1 MKIIFDLR
9 NTGLG
14 NQGGSATLVNCA
26 NTLFQL
32 GHGVY
37 VVDSMKNQHT
47 WTPLLARH
55 LIIKKS
61 YQLPSADVIIATGYK
76 SVKATVN
83 APTDCGEKFHY
94 IRAWETWQMPEQAI
108 VKNILQQPTI
118 KIVNSIGLQKK
129 LKSYNIDSKIIR
141 PGYDFGDF
149 YPEIKKTSPPI
160 SIILGGVYR
169 TGKFA
174 YIKRTDWILKA
185 ATRIKKKRK
194 DVELWMFGTEPNPKH
209 SVIDKYFRSPSKED
223 KQYFYNMV
231 DIFLAPT
238 KQEGLHI
245 PPAEAMLTECSVVGT
260 NAELSGMQDYLIH
273 EQTGLVSDNNF
284 QSFSINVERLVINKN
299 LRRKLGISGR
309 LKILDIGDRETNMKK
324 MVEFLGEYL

>member
-1 MKIIFDLR
+1 MNIIFDLR

-26 NTLFQL
+26 NTLFKL
-32 GHGVY
+32 GHKVY

-47 WTPLLARH
+47 WTPLLAKHVINR
-55 LIIKKS
+55 
-61 YQLPSADVIIATGYK
+61 LPDADVIIATGYQ
-76 SVKATVN
+76 SVRATVKA
-83 APTDCGEKFHY
+83 PTRCGVKFHY

-118 KIVNSIGLQKK
+118 KIVNGIGLQKK

-141 PGYDFGDF
+141 PGYDFEDF

-174 YIKRTDWILKA
+174 HIKRTDWILKA
-185 ATRIKKKRK
+185 ATKIKKKRK
-194 DVELWMFGTEPNPKH
+194 DIELWMFGTEPNPKH

-245 PPAEAMLTECSVVGT
+245 PPAEAMLAECAVVGT
-260 NAELSGMQDYLIH
+260 NAELSGMKDYLIH
-273 EQTGLVSDNNF
+273 EKTGLVSENNL
-284 QSFSINVERLVINKN
+284 QSFSTNVERLVINENFRK
-299 LRRKLGISGR
+299 KLGVHGR
-309 LKILDIGDRETNMKK
+309 VKIIEIGDRISNMKK
-324 MVEFLGEYL
+324 MVEYFKECL

>member
-1 MKIIFDLR
+1 MRIIFDLR

-26 NTLFQL
+26 NTLVEL
-32 GHGVY
+32 GYEVY

-47 WTPLLARH
+47 WTPLLAKHMIDR
-55 LIIKKS
+55 
-61 YQLPSADVIIATGYK
+61 LPDADVIIATGYQ
-76 SVKATVN
+76 SVRATVKA
-83 APTDCGEKFHY
+83 PTRCGVKFHY

-118 KIVNSIGLQKK
+118 KIVNGIGLQKK

-141 PGYDFGDF
+141 PGYDLEDF
-149 YPEIKKTSPPI
+149 YPEIEKTSPPI

-169 TGKFA
+169 AGKFA
-174 YIKRTDWILKA
+174 NIKRTGWIFRVA
-185 ATRIKKKRK
+185 SEIKKKIK
-194 DVELWMFGTEPNPKH
+194 NVELWMFGTEPNPKN

-238 KQEGLHI
+238 QQEGLHI
-245 PPAEAMLTECSVVGT
+245 PPAEAMLTKCAVVGT

-273 EQTGLVSDNNF
+273 EVTGLVSDNNF
-284 QSFSINVERLVINKN
+284 QSFSTNVERLVINEKF
-299 LRRKLGISGR
+299 RKDLGINGR
-309 LKILDIGDRETNMKK
+309 MKILLIGDRKRNMKK
-324 MVEFLGEYL
+324 MVEYFKEYL